1 MNTIRGSDGL
11 DYENL
16 TERLLGK
23 PAKTVRNAR
32 IATLRA
38 QSRSK
43 AYIRAWLKVWDEG
56 QAAQEARVFRF
67 DDHIRADAHVA
78 GLAADGFYDVGAAV
92 FTPATPTRSP
102 G

>member
-23 PAKTVRNAR
+23 PAKTVRNAH
-32 IATLRA
+32 IARLRA

-43 AYIRAWLKVWDEG
+43 AYVRAWLKVWDEG
-56 QAAQEARVFRF
+56 QAAQEARPSHE
-67 DDHIRADAHVA
+67 DTLLRADAHVA
-78 GLAADGFYDVGAAV
+78 GRCADLAYDASAV